1 MALVFAPWFLCS
13 IVVRRFSSCSQRN
26 QCVRHAGASA
36 ARRSCIILELY
47 ERARWSALAQ
57 AAPSSTDT
65 CGPPTLGIG
74 ARARVLEV
82 RETSSTSSRRVSTA
96 GQSHPSSSARREAA
110 QGFRRLQAHRQLPLL
125 RAASTPIATRPP
137 PRPHN
142 VPLGNVRKPNF
153 NRAPGHPLHSVS
165 CRWRGAGRWFPSDQ
179 SGTPPISQV
188 GPEPI
193 QNNRGPASSAD
204 QKCHMGGAPEPPA
217 DTTP

>member
-36 ARRSCIILELY
+36 ARRSCIILQLY

-65 CGPPTLGIG
+65 CGPPTSGIG

-82 RETSSTSSRRVSTA
+82 CETSSTGSRRTGS
-96 GQSHPSSSARREAA
+96 SPSSE
-110 QGFRRLQAHRQLPLL
+110 
-125 RAASTPIATRPP
+125 PP
-137 PRPHN
+137 PRPLRRDRRRGHITFLSAMSAS
-142 VPLGNVRKPNF
+142 PIST
-153 NRAPGHPLHSVS
+153 APRDIPCIAYHAVGEVLVD
-165 CRWRGAGRWFPSDQ
+165 GLPSDQ

-193 QNNRGPASSAD
+193 QDDRGPVSSAD
-204 QKCHMGGAPEPPA
+204 QKCHMGGAP
-217 DTTP
+217 